1 MNVITWVILGLAAV
15 ALLYS
20 LVALIIACFTGLTET
35 VRDPV
40 REDPVSSYHR
50 HYVVPDQDL
59 DQQARS
65 VWSRATSA
73 RDKIHQ
79 SEVVAQRIIDSV
91 QISVVLPYHLWDI
104 ALALASL
111 SELRAQHT
119 QILSGIDAKHP
130 DVAAKHPDVA
140 DVLDPQRRVQAHGTE
155 RVEQTLRS
163 LEAFADLVD
172 EADAARRREKAVRQ
186 LAELNDA
193 HADMFAR
200 EDHDSSDLD
209 MGGHMSRDIQ
219 AVIEQTNEAIRRANE
234 AGRSLVLPEERTT

>member
-1 MNVITWVILGLAAV
+1 MNIITLVILGLAAV

-20 LVALIIACFTGLTET
+20 LVALIIAYFTGLTET
-35 VRDPV
+35 VQDPV

-50 HYVVPDQDL
+50 RYVVPDQDL

-104 ALALASL
+104 ALALACL

-119 QILSGIDAKHP
+119 QILRGTDAEHP
-130 DVAAKHPDVA
+130 DVAE
-140 DVLDPQRRVQAHGTE
+140 VLDPQRRAQAHRTE
-155 RVEQTLRS
+155 RIEQTLRS
-163 LEAFADLVD
+163 LEAFANLVD

-193 HADMFAR
+193 HADMLAR

-209 MGGHMSRDIQ
+209 MGGHMPRDVQ

-234 AGRSLVLPEERTT
+234 AGRSLILPEERTT